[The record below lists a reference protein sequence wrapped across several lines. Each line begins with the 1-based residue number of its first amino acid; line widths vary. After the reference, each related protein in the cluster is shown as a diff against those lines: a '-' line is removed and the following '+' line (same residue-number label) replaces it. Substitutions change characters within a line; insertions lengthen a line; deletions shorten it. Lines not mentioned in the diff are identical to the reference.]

1 MAAKTVGIKD
11 FKNQATQLLRYVREE
26 KVEVIV
32 THDGE
37 PVAVLRSFQ
46 AEDDAKSRAARLKA
60 AMSRADKLAT
70 KIAKNWT
77 SGRTA
82 AEAVDEQRR

>member
-1 MAAKTVGIKD
+1 MATTTVGIKD
-11 FKNQATQLLRYVREE
+11 FKNQATQLLRQVREE
-26 KVEVIV
+26 RTEVIV

-37 PVAVLRSFQ
+37 PVAVLRPFH
-46 AEDDAKSRAARLKA
+46 ADDDIKNRAVLLKE
-60 AMSRADKLAT
+60 AMSRADKLAA
-70 KIAKNWT
+70 KIAKAWT